1 MEKKGVS
8 DLIRYGTRETNKQPR
23 AAHRMDK
30 PVPLETSIPKGI
42 FVVLRISP
50 FTDSD
55 VLMAEVQSEAPVK
68 MNTVARIARHADAKK
83 ATVRLKTPLREE
95 SLATDKM
102 GTGIRS
108 KPTSR
113 VLKTRK

>member
-1 MEKKGVS
+1 M
-8 DLIRYGTRETNKQPR
+8 IRYGTREANKRPT
-23 AAHRMDK
+23 AAHRRDK

-55 VLMAEVQSEAPVK
+55 VLMAVVQSEAAVR

-83 ATVRLKTPLREE
+83 A
-95 SLATDKM
+95 
-102 GTGIRS
+102 
-108 KPTSR
+108 R
-113 VLKTRK
+113 VCL

>member
-1 MEKKGVS
+1 M
-8 DLIRYGTRETNKQPR
+8 
-23 AAHRMDK
+23 
-30 PVPLETSIPKGI
+30 PLETSIPKGI

-95 SLATDKM
+95 LSATDKM
-102 GTGIRS
+102 GIR
-108 KPTSR
+108 
-113 VLKTRK
+113 